1 MYSNADVAAVQA
13 AELRL
18 DAQRGSWLIKR
29 WAAVWYRQGFD
40 AFLQGKP
47 RDTLWNN
54 DQKQGW
60 DHAHNEAEAAIEAA
74 IEEKDQKP
82 GLDATPWQVAKE
94 LSPEYAA
101 WLDEFLAD
109 APDET
114 PEMAYWRSLK
124 AGAPIALSAQYV
136 WADELADL
144 GDQPGY
150 DFSTRSYLY

>member
-13 AELRL
+13 AEFRL

-40 AFLQGKP
+40 AFLQGKA

-60 DHAHNEAEAAIEAA
+60 DHAHDEAEAAIQ
-74 IEEKDQKP
+74 EKDAKP
-82 GLDATPWQVAKE
+82 SLDATPWQVAKE

-109 APDET
+109 ADET
-114 PEMAYWRSLK
+114 PEMAHWRELA

-150 DFSTRSYLY
+150 DFSARPYLY

>member
-1 MYSNADVAAVQA
+1 MNISADVAEMQDGA
-13 AELRL
+13 LLL
-18 DAQRGSWLIKR
+18 DARAGGWLLNRYKGI
-29 WAAVWYRQGFD
+29 WYRQGFD
-40 AFLQGKP
+40 AFLQGKE

-54 DQKQGW
+54 EQCKGW
-60 DHAHNEAEAAIEAA
+60 DHAHDEAEAAIA
-74 IEEKDQKP
+74 EKEQKP
-82 GLDATPWQVAKE
+82 SLDATPWQVAGE

-101 WLDEFLAD
+101 WLDEFLTD

-114 PEMAYWRSLK
+114 PEMAHWRSLK

-150 DFSTRSYLY
+150 DFSARPYLY

>member
-40 AFLQGKP
+40 AFLQGKA

-60 DHAHNEAEAAIEAA
+60 DHAHNEAEAAIA
-74 IEEKDQKP
+74 EKDQKP

-101 WLDEFLAD
+101 WLDEFLTE
-109 APDET
+109 DET

-150 DFSTRSYLY
+150 DFSARPYLY

>member
-1 MYSNADVAAVQA
+1 MYINADVAAVQA
-13 AELRL
+13 AEFRL
-18 DAQRGSWLIKR
+18 DAAKGSWLIKR

-40 AFLQGKP
+40 AFLQGKA

-60 DHAHNEAEAAIEAA
+60 DHAHNEAEAAIA
-74 IEEKDQKP
+74 EKDQKP

-150 DFSTRSYLY
+150 DFSARPYLY

>member
-13 AELRL
+13 AEFRL

-40 AFLQGKP
+40 AFLQGKA

-60 DHAHNEAEAAIEAA
+60 DHAHNEAEAAIA
-74 IEEKDQKP
+74 EKDQKP

-109 APDET
+109 ADET
-114 PEMAYWRSLK
+114 PEMAHWRELA

-144 GDQPGY
+144 GDTPGY
-150 DFSTRSYLY
+150 DISTRPYLY

>member
-18 DAQRGSWLIKR
+18 DAQRGSRLIKR

-40 AFLQGKP
+40 AFLQGKA

-60 DHAHNEAEAAIEAA
+60 DHAHNEAEAAIA
-74 IEEKDQKP
+74 EKDQKP

-94 LSPEYAA
+94 LTPEYAA
-101 WLDEFLAD
+101 WLDEFL
-109 APDET
+109 PDVEET

-150 DFSTRSYLY
+150 DFSARPYLY

>member
-40 AFLQGKP
+40 AFLQGTP

-54 DQKQGW
+54 EQKQGW
-60 DHAHNEAEAAIEAA
+60 DYAHDEAEAAIA
-74 IEEKDQKP
+74 EKEQKP
-82 GLDATPWQVAKE
+82 GLDATPWQVAEE

-101 WLDEFLAD
+101 WLDEFLTD
-109 APDET
+109 APD
-114 PEMAYWRSLK
+114 EMAYWRSLK

-150 DFSTRSYLY
+150 DFSARPYLY